1 MTARSAVVLALVLS
15 AVPAQAEAPGAPEV
29 VRLDLATA
37 LARARE
43 QAPRLRAA
51 AELQRA
57 AEAEQRGVRAQRLP
71 QADLQA
77 GYTRMSDVPELSLPG
92 NPPTVIFP
100 NLPDNWRLR
109 VGASLPL
116 YTGGRL
122 ERLADAARSDVA
134 AAGHDSEAVR
144 SDLEW
149 ETAAA
154 YWGLVTATESERVLG
169 EALAAYDA
177 HLVDARNRLTFGLA
191 ARNEVLAVDVDR
203 NRADFLRLEAANL
216 KAGAEANLARLLG
229 LAPGTRVEAVERLE
243 AEAVVPELEPLV
255 AEALAT
261 RADRAAL
268 AARVESAAARAR
280 AESAARL
287 PQVALGGGFDYANP
301 NRRILPPAD
310 AWKTSWDLG
319 VAVSWSVFDSGRSA
333 AAEARAEARGNA
345 LRAQLADL
353 DRRVRLDVTRAR
365 LDLDSALA
373 RLRVASQGLAA
384 AQENLRVASDR
395 HREGVSPSSDRLDAE
410 SYLLRAQLDRTHA
423 LAAVRIAQAAIQR
436 ATGR

>member
-1 MTARSAVVLALVLS
+1 
-15 AVPAQAEAPGAPEV
+15 
-29 VRLDLATA
+29 
-37 LARARE
+37 
-43 QAPRLRAA
+43 
-51 AELQRA
+51 
-57 AEAEQRGVRAQRLP
+57 
-71 QADLQA
+71 
-77 GYTRMSDVPELSLPG
+77 MSDVPELSLPG

-134 AAGHDSEAVR
+134 AAGHDSEAAR
-144 SDLEW
+144 NDLAW
-149 ETAAA
+149 ETALA
-154 YWGLVTATESERVLG
+154 YWGLVTATESERVLR

-177 HLVDARNRLTFGLA
+177 HLADARNRLNFGLA
-191 ARNEVLAVDVDR
+191 ARNEVLAVEVDR
-203 NRADFLRLEAANL
+203 NRADFLRIEAANL
-216 KAGAEANLARLLG
+216 AAGAEANLARLLG

-243 AEAVVPELEPLV
+243 AQAIVPELEPLV
-255 AEALAT
+255 TEALAA

-268 AARVESAAARAR
+268 AARVDSADARAR
-280 AESAARL
+280 AEGAARL

-310 AWKTSWDLG
+310 AWKTSWDVG
-319 VAVSWSVFDSGRSA
+319 VALSWSVFDSGRTD

-345 LRAQLADL
+345 LREQLADL

-373 RLRVASQGLAA
+373 RLRVASQGLEA

-410 SYLLRAQLDRTHA
+410 SQLLRAQLDRTHA

-436 ATGR
+436 ATGP